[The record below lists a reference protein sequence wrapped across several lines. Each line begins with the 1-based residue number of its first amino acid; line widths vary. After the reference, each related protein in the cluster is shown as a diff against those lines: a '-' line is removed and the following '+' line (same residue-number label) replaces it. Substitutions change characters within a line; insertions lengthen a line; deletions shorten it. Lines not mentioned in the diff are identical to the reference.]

1 VILISDIEA
10 NGFYNTVTKVHCIVS
25 QDYDSLELFI
35 SPHDFCSGLGTVI
48 SYEDHR
54 KLHEKASKTVYHNG
68 LMYDY
73 PVLNKVLGWPVPK
86 LSKVDDTFIQSS
98 LFNPDIAT
106 PKGCTKGAHSLEAW
120 GLRMSYEKG
129 EVDSFS
135 EYTLPMLEYC
145 IRDVE
150 ITTKLYR
157 KMQAIRDKHDWE
169 LSLKIEY
176 TMASLQ
182 AEQERQGV
190 VLDEEKAYDL
200 VESLTEEIVEIEGKI
215 LPNVPAKPRQW
226 GTTITEPFKL
236 DGDYKN
242 TVKNWYGVEL

>member
-1 VILISDIEA
+1 
-10 NGFYNTVTKVHCIVS
+10 
-25 QDYDSLELFI
+25 
-35 SPHDFCSGLGTVI
+35 
-48 SYEDHR
+48 
-54 KLHEKASKTVYHNG
+54 
-68 LMYDY
+68 MYDY

-86 LSKVDDTFIQSS
+86 LSKVDDTFIMSS

-106 PKGCTKGAHSLEAW
+106 PKGCSKGAHSLEAW

-200 VESLTEEIVEIEGKI
+200 VEVLCEEIAEIDDLI
-215 LPNVPAKPRQW
+215 LRNVPAKPKPE
-226 GTTITEPFKL
+226 GMPIETPFKL
-236 DGDYKN
+236 DGDYYDRVIK
-242 TVKNWYGVEL
+242 WYGDELWKA